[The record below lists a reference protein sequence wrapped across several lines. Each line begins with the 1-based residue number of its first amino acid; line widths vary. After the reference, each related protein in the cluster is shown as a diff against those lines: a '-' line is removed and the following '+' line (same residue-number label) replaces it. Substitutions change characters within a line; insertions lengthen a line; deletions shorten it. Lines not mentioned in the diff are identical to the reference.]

1 MKSKMEVEIGRVNA
15 GVTPASV
22 VAQYVAK
29 RVAELMSVTG
39 IESISAHKYECGFGS
54 RLHVTV
60 SAFQS
65 APKEISDQGI
75 VIKDALAQILSI
87 ANVARLQLKPFE
99 EDRREM
105 EAMWKDMT
113 GATASSVYGTPEDLD
128 GGQAGDSEV
137 ELPVPAEHGEEK
149 Q

>member
-1 MKSKMEVEIGRVNA
+1 MEVEIGRVNA
-15 GVTPASV
+15 GTTPASV

-29 RVAELMSVTG
+29 RVAELMAVTG
-39 IESISAHKYECGFGS
+39 IESMSAQKYECGFGS

-60 SAFQS
+60 SAFQF
-65 APKEISDQGI
+65 APKEISDQGV

-87 ANVARLQLKPFE
+87 ANVAHLQLKPSE
-99 EDRREM
+99 EDRKDM

-113 GATASSVYGTPEDLD
+113 GAMDPDA
-128 GGQAGDSEV
+128 GQDGDSKV
-137 ELPVPAEHGEEK
+137 ELPVPEEHGEEE